1 MVLHKLWMKGLEE
14 KVQGSKFKV
23 EPIYKTD
30 QIDQ

>member
-1 MVLHKLWMKGLEE
+1 MKGLEE

-30 QIDQ
+30 QMDQTDEIDQ